1 MFRNSKIEFSKKL
14 LYFVMDLILVLFV
27 LVIVSLFTG
36 NTDALTALITGV
48 FSLGSVAF
56 GFYFW
61 KAKNENIMKSIGKA
75 DKETIKKIETLY
87 NAFYKGDNED
97 DEV

>member
-14 LYFVMDLILVLFV
+14 LYFIMDLILVLVV
-27 LVIVSLFTG
+27 LVIISLFTG
-36 NTDALTALITGV
+36 NTEALTSLIAGV

-61 KAKNENIMKSIGKA
+61 KAKNENIMKSIGKI
-75 DKETIKKIETLY
+75 DKETINKLLKIYDAL
-87 NAFYKGDNED
+87 YKGDNED
-97 DEV
+97 ETI

>member
-14 LYFVMDLILVLFV
+14 LYFIMDLILVLFV

-36 NTDALTALITGV
+36 NTDALTALIAGV

-61 KAKNENIMKSIGKA
+61 KAKNENIIKCLGKT
-75 DKETIKKIETLY
+75 DKETMKKLERLY
-87 NAFYKGDNED
+87 DSLYKGDNED